1 MRVIQMSAA
10 SPPPFSRRGFQPPRQ
25 SYAAP
30 PANEPP
36 REDEKAAFPWNF
48 LFNGRGEKLHGFLS
62 KLEKDD
68 YILAGLIIVLIFEG
82 CDDYILILALGYLL
96 LMGFLEEEKS

>member
-10 SPPPFSRRGFQPPRQ
+10 SPPPFSRRTFSPPQ

-36 REDEKAAFPWNF
+36 RVGEKAAFPWDF

-82 CDDYILILALGYLL
+82 CDDYILLLALGYLL